1 MGRMGCTSCRLVRVG
16 TSDSY
21 VSIERTVFDNFQSI
35 FSSKGTL
42 LLINYLPMRVKRPH
56 YEYAAE
62 VAVHEP

>member
-1 MGRMGCTSCRLVRVG
+1 MGRMGFTSCRLVRVG

-35 FSSKGTL
+35 FSSKGT
-42 LLINYLPMRVKRPH
+42 IIICGPH

-62 VAVHEP
+62 VAVHEARTP